1 MKIEWTTVIAFVIA
15 MAIFKL
21 VDTML
26 LDKVI
31 SKVQGSFEAAFEQE

>member
-1 MKIEWTTVIAFVIA
+1 MKIEWSTVLAFVIA

-21 VDTML
+21 VDTLL

-31 SKVQGSFEAAFEQE
+31 AQLNC

>member
-1 MKIEWTTVIAFVIA
+1 MKIEWSTVLAFVIA

-21 VDTML
+21 VDTLL

-31 SKVQGSFEAAFEQE
+31 SKIGTFEMFEQE

>member
-1 MKIEWTTVIAFVIA
+1 MKIEWSTVLAFVIA

-21 VDTML
+21 VDTLL

-31 SKVQGSFEAAFEQE
+31 AKIGTFEMFEQE

>member
-21 VDTML
+21 VDTLL

-31 SKVQGSFEAAFEQE
+31 AQIGTFEMFEQE

>member
-21 VDTML
+21 VDTLL

-31 SKVQGSFEAAFEQE
+31 SKIGTFEMFEQE